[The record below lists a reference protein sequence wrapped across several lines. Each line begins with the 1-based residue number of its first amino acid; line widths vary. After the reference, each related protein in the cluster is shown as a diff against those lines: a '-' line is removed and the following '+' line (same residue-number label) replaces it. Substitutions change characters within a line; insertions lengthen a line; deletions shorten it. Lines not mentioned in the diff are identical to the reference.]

1 MKCFLCD
8 TNASYRSIYN
18 IPANETTRHSF
29 VGLSHLWPK
38 KKEKDV
44 PIKLSFNNVSQTQAS
59 PCFPPFGPLCRL
71 IYEEQLIN
79 VD

>member
-1 MKCFLCD
+1 MKCFFCD

-44 PIKLSFNNVSQTQAS
+44 SIKLSFNNVSQTQAS
-59 PCFPPFGPLCRL
+59 PCFSTVWSIMSSNLRGT
-71 IYEEQLIN
+71 IN
-79 VD
+79 